1 MNQSELWEYI
11 VIQRSLFPDKFFGVI
26 GRDNRFYSVELKN
39 GGTWIHYPSWAST
52 INNIHDLSILKYPIR
67 LHLEELPPY
76 ECLMG
81 LYEAS
86 DGRELRLGQWFYTK
100 YVNNSAK
107 ISHGLYEEKDK
118 KKAYEMIY
126 SEFYGIT

>member
-11 VIQRSLFPDKFFGVI
+11 CIHKELFPDKFFGVI
-26 GRDNRFYSVELKN
+26 GRDNRFYSIEIK
-39 GGTWIHYPSWAST
+39 GGVWIHYPSWAST
-52 INNIHDLSILKYPIR
+52 INSIHDLSILKYPVR

-86 DGRELRLGQWFYTK
+86 EPDQLRLGQWFCNK
-100 YVNNSAK
+100 YAHK
-107 ISHGLYEEKDK
+107 ISSGLYEERDK

-126 SEFYGIT
+126 AEFYGIR

>member
-1 MNQSELWEYI
+1 MNITELWEYI
-11 VIQRSLFPDKFFGVI
+11 VIQKSLFPDKFFGVI

-39 GGTWIHYPSWAST
+39 GGVWIHYPSWAST
-52 INNIHDLSILKYPIR
+52 INSIHDLSILKYPVR

-76 ECLMG
+76 ECIMG

-86 DGRELRLGQWFYTK
+86 EPTDLRLGQWFCNKYTK
-100 YVNNSAK
+100 VIATE
-107 ISHGLYEEKDK
+107 LYEEKNK

-126 SEFYGIT
+126 SQFYGIT